1 MKTRFN
7 PALKA
12 ALFRPMRAT
21 LGIVRSC
28 FRSERGVASVEL
40 ALAIPFVLLVL
51 SGIIQFG
58 FVLFLQS
65 HVADVARETA
75 RRVAVGE
82 FEQAEAEQFAQDKLL
97 NWGVNYLVV
106 VTLPDPSDPNDT
118 DVDVQISLPMSQA
131 ALIDFLGLL
140 QSGTLAATVTARA
153 E

>member
-12 ALFRPMRAT
+12 AQFRPMRAT

-28 FRSERGVASVEL
+28 CRSERGVAAVEF
-40 ALAIPFVLLVL
+40 ALAIPFVVLVL

-65 HVADVARETA
+65 HVADVARDTA
-75 RRVAVGE
+75 RRAAVGE
-82 FEQAEAEQFAQDKLL
+82 LTQAEAEQFAQDKLL
-97 NWGVNYLVV
+97 NWGVTYDVV
-106 VTLPDPSDPNDT
+106 VALNGT

-131 ALIDFLGLL
+131 ALIDVFGLF
-140 QSGTLAATVTARA
+140 QSGTLTAAVTAR
-153 E
+153 EE

>member
-1 MKTRFN
+1 MKTRVN
-7 PALKA
+7 PALKT

-28 FRSERGVASVEL
+28 WRSERGVAAVEF

-82 FEQAEAEQFAQDKLL
+82 FEQAEAEQFAQDSLL
-97 NWGVNYLVV
+97 NWGVTYTVA
-106 VTLPDPSDPNDT
+106 VTFPDPD
-118 DVDVQISLPMSQA
+118 DVNVQISLPMSQA
-131 ALIDFLGLL
+131 ALIDVLGLF
-140 QSGTLAATVTARA
+140 QSGTLTAAVTVR
-153 E
+153 EE

>member
-1 MKTRFN
+1 MKTRVN

-21 LGIVRSC
+21 RGIVRSC
-28 FRSERGVASVEL
+28 WRSERGVAAVEF
-40 ALAIPFVLLVL
+40 ALAIPFVLLAL

-82 FEQAEAEQFAQDKLL
+82 FEQAEAVQFAQDSLL
-97 NWGVNYLVV
+97 NWGVTYTVA
-106 VTLPDPSDPNDT
+106 VTFPDPD

-131 ALIDFLGLL
+131 AMIDLLGLF
-140 QSGTLAATVTARA
+140 QSGTLTAAVTAR
-153 E
+153 EE

>member
-21 LGIVRSC
+21 RGIVRSC
-28 FRSERGVASVEL
+28 WRSERGVAAVEF
-40 ALAIPFVLLVL
+40 ALVIPFVVLVL

-75 RRVAVGE
+75 RRAAVGE
-82 FEQAEAEQFAQDKLL
+82 LEQAEAIQFAQDSLL
-97 NWGVNYLVV
+97 NWGVTYDVV
-106 VTLPDPSDPNDT
+106 VTLNGT

-131 ALIDFLGLL
+131 ALIDVLGLF
-140 QSGTLAATVTARA
+140 QSGTLIAAVTAR
-153 E
+153 EE

>member
-12 ALFRPMRAT
+12 AQFRPMRAT

-28 FRSERGVASVEL
+28 CRSERGVAAVEF

-65 HVADVARETA
+65 HVADVARDTA
-75 RRVAVGE
+75 RRAAVGE
-82 FEQAEAEQFAQDKLL
+82 LTQAEAEQFAQDKLL
-97 NWGVNYLVV
+97 NWGVTYDVV
-106 VTLPDPSDPNDT
+106 VALNGT

-131 ALIDFLGLL
+131 ALIDVFGLF
-140 QSGTLAATVTARA
+140 QSGTLTAAVTAR
-153 E
+153 EE